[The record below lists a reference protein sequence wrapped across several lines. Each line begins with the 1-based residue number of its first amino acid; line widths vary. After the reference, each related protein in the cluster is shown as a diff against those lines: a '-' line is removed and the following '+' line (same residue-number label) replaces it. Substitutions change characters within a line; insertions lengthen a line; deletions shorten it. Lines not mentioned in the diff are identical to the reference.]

1 MANFKDELT
10 PTGQTWIATRHNV
23 KAAEWAEVAVLAF
36 REACGGEMDET
47 ALYDLVANLG
57 HLCDRLTAEFEDFD
71 MDFDS
76 MVERAIVPLRGR
88 TRRGRRPRA
97 GMGRRRTGRGGLTHG
112 RPLEPDAV
120 RAR

>member
-76 MVERAIVPLRGR
+76 MVERAMSHYEAERG
-88 TRRGRRPRA
+88 A
-97 GMGRRRTGRGGLTHG
+97 GDDLAQAWDAAA
-112 RPLEPDAV
+112 PDEED
-120 RAR
+120 